1 MNHPIP
7 KKPNYLF
14 NFGYLNLDMIIPLQ
28 QKPEP
33 FTPGEP
39 LFWDDPHISK
49 QMLATHLD
57 QNIEAASRKFE
68 TIDKTVHWIASYL
81 DLKIGDAVLDLGCGP
96 GLYATRLAKQGFQVT
111 GVDYSGNSINYAIEK
126 AREKG
131 LEIAYRYQNYLT
143 LKEQEKYDL
152 VLLIYG
158 DYCPLNP
165 EQRSQLLEN
174 VKNALKPGGHFVLDV
189 TTPAGRKKFAQKN
202 AWYAVEKGFWKPGPH
217 LVLENGFDY
226 PEQNIYLDQYIVI
239 EADGRLSVYNNWF
252 QDFTSQTIS
261 AELIRG
267 GFRVDS
273 LWSDLSGT
281 PLTDDSTWIGVV
293 AQKP

>member
-1 MNHPIP
+1 MNQPIP

-14 NFGYLNLDMIIPLQ
+14 NFGYLNLDMIIPMQ
-28 QKPEP
+28 EKPEP

-68 TIDKTVHWIASYL
+68 TIDKTVQWITRYL

-96 GLYATRLAKQGFQVT
+96 GLYATRLAQQGFQVT

-126 AREKG
+126 AREQG
-131 LEIAYRYQNYLT
+131 LEIIYRYQNYLT
-143 LKEQEKYDL
+143 LKEHEKYD
-152 VLLIYG
+152 VALLIYG

-189 TTPAGRKKFAQKN
+189 STPEGRKIWGQKN

-252 QDFTSQTIS
+252 QDFTQQTIS
-261 AELIRG
+261 AELIKG

-273 LWSDLSGT
+273 LWSDLTGS
-281 PLTDDSTWIGVV
+281 PLTDDSSWIGVV